1 MTVCVPTIRDS
12 VGITAS
18 SAQAHHGTPRC
29 IQWPLVHVWW
39 TPCGVVQ
46 KNSVATPISRQPG
59 VVATVETNNKWDPLI
74 HMKLMQILSSI
85 QQHPGW
91 FCAN

>member
-1 MTVCVPTIRDS
+1 MITRWRGKRLQQQEEEERSSRNLLEMTVCVPTIRDS

-59 VVATVETNNKWDPLI
+59 VVATVKTNK
-74 HMKLMQILSSI
+74 
-85 QQHPGW
+85 
-91 FCAN
+91 